1 MFAEFRSI
9 SELNVFKRSFVVAI
23 SGFKGVFRAAN
34 VHVRLFLVLLGHCG
48 LVDYASCETVAF
60 QGTFIRF
67 STVTVLLL
75 SIFVVNL
82 GTAISAALAG
92 IGCRIL
98 HVVVID
104 KIFHVA
110 HATVADLYGIFV
122 EDLV

>member
-23 SGFKGVFRAAN
+23 SGFKGVFSEAN
-34 VHVRLFLVLLGHCG
+34 VRLFLVLFRHCG

-98 HVVVID
+98 HVVVIY